1 MAAAG
6 LSERE
11 QAGCRQLLE
20 LLGTEELLALTDT
33 ITNRLVHPE
42 SRQGAAAPPR
52 AGGGGGGGAGW
63 RRVAAPSP
71 QPPAPSPQPPSGRPL
86 RVRPRLVWVRLGAW
100 CSGLVRESE
109 TSVCWAEGCAVCW
122 FPSVLRSPEGTSFS
136 QTMLPYL
143 KSRELTVLELL
154 CSV

>member
-52 AGGGGGGGAGW
+52 AGGGVGGSWVPAGGGP
-63 RRVAAPSP
+63 R
-71 QPPAPSPQPPSGRPL
+71 PPAPLRPAASGPAL
-86 RVRPRLVWVRLGAW
+86 PGLGAPW
-100 CSGLVRESE
+100 SLV
-109 TSVCWAEGCAVCW
+109 
-122 FPSVLRSPEGTSFS
+122 FRSPS
-136 QTMLPYL
+136 
-143 KSRELTVLELL
+143 
-154 CSV
+154 

>member
-42 SRQGAAAPPR
+42 SRQGATAPPR
-52 AGGGGGGGAGW
+52 AGGGGGGGGAGW
-63 RRVAAPSP
+63 RRLAAPSP
-71 QPPAPSPQPPSGRPL
+71 QPPAPLRPAASGPAPPG
-86 RVRPRLVWVRLGAW
+86 LGAPR
-100 CSGLVRESE
+100 SLV
-109 TSVCWAEGCAVCW
+109 
-122 FPSVLRSPEGTSFS
+122 FRSRS
-136 QTMLPYL
+136 
-143 KSRELTVLELL
+143 
-154 CSV
+154 

>member
-52 AGGGGGGGAGW
+52 AGGGGGGELGGGGW
-63 RRVAAPSP
+63 RPPALSP
-71 QPPAPSPQPPSGRPL
+71 RPPAPRPQPPSGRPL
-86 RVRPRLVWVRLGAW
+86 RARPRLVWVRLGAW
-100 CSGLVRESE
+100 CSGLIRESE
-109 TSVCWAEGCAVCW
+109 TSVCSAEGCAVC
-122 FPSVLRSPEGTSFS
+122 
-136 QTMLPYL
+136 
-143 KSRELTVLELL
+143 
-154 CSV
+154 

>member
-42 SRQGAAAPPR
+42 SRQGATAPPR
-52 AGGGGGGGAGW
+52 AGGGGGGGGSW
-63 RRVAAPSP
+63 VAAVGGPQPSALSP
-71 QPPAPSPQPPSGRPL
+71 QPPAPLRPAASGPAPPG
-86 RVRPRLVWVRLGAW
+86 LGAPR
-100 CSGLVRESE
+100 SLVFR
-109 TSVCWAEGCAVCW
+109 C
-122 FPSVLRSPEGTSFS
+122 RS
-136 QTMLPYL
+136 
-143 KSRELTVLELL
+143 
-154 CSV
+154 